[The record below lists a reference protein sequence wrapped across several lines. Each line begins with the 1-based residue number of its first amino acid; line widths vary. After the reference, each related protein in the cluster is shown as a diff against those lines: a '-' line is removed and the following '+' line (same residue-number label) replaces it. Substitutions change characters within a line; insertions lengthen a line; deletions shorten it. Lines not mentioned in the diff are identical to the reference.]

1 MKAELRGLPELE
13 KELNRRL
20 GKSKMQRVSDDVLYK
35 GAQVYVKA
43 INREIASRPTKGYAK
58 GWTVEDTSISEPMW
72 LNGKRTVKIHWNS
85 SHGRYRI
92 IHLNEFGTV
101 NNPNPPR
108 KGAIAKALRAGEA
121 EYKAVIRNAL
131 EGAL

>member
-20 GKSKMQRVSDDVLYK
+20 GKSKMQRVSDDALYK
-35 GAQVYVKA
+35 GAQVYGKA

-72 LNGKRTVKIHWNS
+72 LNGKRTGKIQWNRS
-85 SHGRYRI
+85 QCRYR
-92 IHLNEFGTV
+92 LV
-101 NNPNPPR
+101 D
-108 KGAIAKALRAGEA
+108 LSD
-121 EYKAVIRNAL
+121 L
-131 EGAL
+131 S

>member
-1 MKAELRGLPELE
+1 K
-13 KELNRRL
+13 RL
-20 GKSKMQRVSDDVLYK
+20 GKTKMQRVSDDAVYK
-35 GAQVYVKA
+35 GAQVDVTA

-92 IHLNEFGTV
+92 IHVKEHGQVTRRPAPRTSAEMQTV
-101 NNPNPPR
+101 
-108 KGAIAKALRAGEA
+108 KHVET
-121 EYKAVIRNAL
+121 ECKAVPRHAL
-131 EGAL
+131 DGPFLATRLRLY